1 MRETEHVHV
10 AIAGSGFAGL
20 GMAIRLKREGITDF
34 AVFERAHDVGGTWRD
49 NTYPGCACDVPSHL
63 YSFSFAPNPTWT
75 RTFSRQPEIW
85 EYLRRTANEY
95 GVLPHLRFG
104 HELTD
109 ATWDDDARRWT
120 IETSQGTYT
129 ADVLVSAVGGL
140 SEPKDPDIPGL
151 DTFEGTTFHS
161 ARWDHDFDLAGKRVA
176 VIGTGASA
184 IQFVPRIAK
193 QVARLDLY
201 QRTAPW
207 IMPRGDRPLTDR
219 EHRIYRALPLA
230 QRAMRAAIY
239 WARETFVV
247 GFRHP
252 KVARLQ
258 QRIAT
263 KHLERAVPD
272 PELRRKLTPDYTMGC
287 KRILISNDY
296 LPSLTRE
303 NVDVITDGIAE
314 VRATSVVARDGTER
328 EVDAIIFG
336 TGFHVTDLPIAARI
350 RGRDGR
356 TLDETWQGSPKA
368 FNGTSV
374 PGYPNLFILMGPNTG
389 LGHNSV
395 VFMIESQIEYV
406 MGALGHLGR
415 TSAAAVEPTP
425 QAQAEWLDTVERLGE
440 GTVWTAGG
448 CTSWYLDDTGRNST
462 LWPTFTWPFR
472 RRLQRFDPAEHE
484 IAAPAP
490 EREPVPV

>member
-1 MRETEHVHV
+1 MSEHVHV

-20 GMAIRLKREGITDF
+20 GMAIRLKREGIDDF
-34 AVFERAHDVGGTWRD
+34 VVFERAHDVGGTWRD

-63 YSFSFAPNPTWT
+63 YSFSFAPNPDWS

-85 EYLRRTANEY
+85 QYLRRTASQY
-95 GVLPHLRFG
+95 GVLPHLRYG
-104 HELTD
+104 HELES
-109 ATWDDDARRWT
+109 ATWDDAARRWT

-140 SEPKDPDIPGL
+140 SEPKDPEIPGL
-151 DTFEGTTFHS
+151 ETFTGKAFHS
-161 ARWDHDFDLAGKRVA
+161 ARWDHEHDLEGERVA

-184 IQFVPRIAK
+184 IQFVPKIAED
-193 QVARLDLY
+193 VGRLDLY
-201 QRTAPW
+201 QRTPPW
-207 IMPRGDRPLTDR
+207 IMPRGDRPLSDR
-219 EHRIYRALPLA
+219 EHAVYQRLPLA

-252 KVARLQ
+252 RVAKLQ
-258 QRIAT
+258 QRIAI
-263 KHLERAVPD
+263 KHLERAVGD

-296 LPSLTRE
+296 YPALTRDD
-303 NVDVITDGIAE
+303 VDVITEGIRE
-314 VRATSVVARDGTER
+314 VRGNVIVAGDGTER
-328 EVDAIIFG
+328 EVDTIVYG
-336 TGFHVTDLPIAARI
+336 TGFHVTDLPIATKI

-356 TLDETWQGSPKA
+356 TLDELWQGSPEA

-374 PGYPNLFILMGPNTG
+374 PGYPNLFLLMGPNTG
-389 LGHNSV
+389 LGHTSV

-406 MGALGHLGR
+406 AGALRHLRQTG
-415 TSAAAVEPTP
+415 AATVEPSP
-425 QAQAEWLDTVERLGE
+425 EAQREWLRTIEQLGE

-448 CTSWYLDDTGRNST
+448 CKSWYLDDTGRNST
-462 LWPTFTWPFR
+462 LWPTFTYPFR
-472 RRLQRFDPAEHE
+472 RRLARFQPAEH
-484 IAAPAP
+484 ITTAPAP
-490 EREPVPV
+490 ERELVPA